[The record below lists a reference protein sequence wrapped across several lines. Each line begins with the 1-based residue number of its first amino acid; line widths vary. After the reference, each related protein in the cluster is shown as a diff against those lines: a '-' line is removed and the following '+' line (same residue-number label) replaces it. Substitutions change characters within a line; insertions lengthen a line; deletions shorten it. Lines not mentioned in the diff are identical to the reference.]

1 MAKYSTEYKL
11 KIVREYLAGQGGYR
25 ALSKWHEITKSQIK
39 HWVKAYRAFGED
51 GLKCSRAQQTYS
63 FDFKRSAVECY
74 LSTEASYQDVAIALG
89 LNNPPL
95 LARWT
100 KEYRLGGVDAL
111 KPKPKGRAPTM
122 PRKMKERPQDLP
134 QDETTQQLKALQDEN
149 LRLRIEVA
157 YLKELRRLCL
167 QEKMQSKRQGLSAA
181 SEENFS

>member
-25 ALSKWHEITKSQIK
+25 ALSKRPEITKSQIK
-39 HWVKAYRAFGED
+39 NWVKAYRAFGKD

-63 FDFKRSAVECY
+63 FEFKRSAVECY

-149 LRLRIEVA
+149 QRLRIEVA
-157 YLKELRRLCL
+157 YLKGLRRLRL
-167 QEKMQSKRQGLSAA
+167 QEKMQSKRQGSSTA

>member
-25 ALSKWHEITKSQIK
+25 ALSKRHEITKSQIN
-39 HWVKAYRAFGED
+39 HWVKAYRAFGAD
-51 GLKCSRAQQTYS
+51 GLKRSRAQQTYS
-63 FDFKRSAVECY
+63 FECKRSAVECY

-89 LNNPPL
+89 LNNPTL

-134 QDETTQQLKALQDEN
+134 QDETAQQLKALQDEN

-157 YLKELRRLCL
+157 YLKELRRLRL
-167 QEKMQSKRQGLSAA
+167 QEKMQSKRQGSSVA

>member
-25 ALSKWHEITKSQIK
+25 ALSKRHEITESQIE

-51 GLKCSRAQQTYS
+51 GLKRSRAQQTYS
-63 FDFKRSAVECY
+63 FEFKHFAVECY
-74 LSTEASYQDVAIALG
+74 LSTEASYQDVALAHG
-89 LNNPPL
+89 LNNPSML
-95 LARWT
+95 VRWT
-100 KEYRLGGVDAL
+100 KEYRSGGVDAL

-122 PRKMKERPQDLP
+122 PRKMKECPQDLP
-134 QDETTQQLKALQDEN
+134 QDETAQQLKALQDEN

-157 YLKELRRLCL
+157 YLKELRRLRL
-167 QEKMQSKRQGLSAA
+167 QEKMQSKRQGSSAA

>member
-25 ALSKWHEITKSQIK
+25 ALSKRHEITKSQIE

-51 GLKCSRAQQTYS
+51 GLKRSRAQQTYS
-63 FDFKRSAVECY
+63 FEFKRSAVECY
-74 LSTEASYQDVAIALG
+74 LSTEASYQDVALAHG
-89 LNNPPL
+89 LNNPSML
-95 LARWT
+95 VRWT
-100 KEYRLGGVDAL
+100 KEYRSGGVDAL

-134 QDETTQQLKALQDEN
+134 QDETAQQLKALQEEN

-157 YLKELRRLCL
+157 YLKELRRLRL
-167 QEKMQSKRQGLSAA
+167 QEKMQSKRQGSSAA